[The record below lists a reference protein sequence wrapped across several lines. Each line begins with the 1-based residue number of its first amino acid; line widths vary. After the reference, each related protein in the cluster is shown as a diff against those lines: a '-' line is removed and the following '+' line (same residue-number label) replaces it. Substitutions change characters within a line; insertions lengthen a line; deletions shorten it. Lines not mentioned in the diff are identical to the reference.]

1 MLVLGAAF
9 LLIASRLLASWVSGD
24 LDCMEVVRDR
34 QLTRTCLVFSW
45 YEVNDNIRD
54 SNVAGRG
61 IMAAVK
67 TVNPHANTACHWEE
81 SFASSMGCGL
91 LLIASQSAQKLKS
104 QNKMKHLRMWIFKC
118 TEPSDLTLACLTLT
132 EVTLAIG
139 QSHVTGTGNTIE

>member
-45 YEVNDNIRD
+45 STIIY
-54 SNVAGRG
+54 G
-61 IMAAVK
+61 IPM
-67 TVNPHANTACHWEE
+67 
-81 SFASSMGCGL
+81 L
-91 LLIASQSAQKLKS
+91 LVGALWQRSQSAQKLKS